1 MRKSGKYE
9 LVPNL
14 TSVEKEKERIK
25 TRNDLYQ
32 REKELRRIN
41 LSVAPDAQDPIE
53 YKGAVVP
60 RYLAREIENT
70 KHVIN
75 AERRRVRYKL
85 YPGWDEMTPFEQAKH
100 EVDGNIGD
108 LEGDYSTPDDFDD
121 VKDQQYSEKEFN
133 YVTNYTSVWHE
144 YCLIRKYEQ
153 QVVDDILWLYENRP
167 GAITEILAKGYI
179 QAQVEYIYVDSADMT
194 DSYIRHHNIVD
205 FWQDMRENYA

>member
-1 MRKSGKYE
+1 MKKSGKYE

-32 REKELRRIN
+32 REKELKRIN
-41 LSVAPDAQDPIE
+41 LYVAPDAQDPIE

-75 AERRRVRYKL
+75 AERRKARYQL

-121 VKDQQYSEKEFN
+121 LKNQQYSENDAAYFSK
-133 YVTNYTSVWHE
+133 YIAIWHE
-144 YCLIRKYEQ
+144 YCVVRKYEQ
-153 QVVDDILWLYENRP
+153 QVVDDIEWLLDNRP
-167 GAITEILAKGYI
+167 GVIRMILDRGYV
-179 QAQVEYIYVDSADMT
+179 QAQIEYIYDISADLS
-194 DSYIRHHNIVD
+194 DLLVRHNNIVD
-205 FWQDMRENYA
+205 FWQDMREYYA